1 MGYTLRPADASSVRT
16 MLLAALIDGDLG
28 VAYEIATGLLEEGVP
43 FEVLVTDVI
52 GPVQTEIGRRWAEGD
67 LTIADEH
74 ASTAATESL
83 VALLAGTLAPA
94 DGPTVV
100 IACPENDTHSL
111 PGRVIA
117 AALAVRGFRAMFLG
131 ASLPASDLGEF
142 LEHQQPMALALSV
155 SMGSALYRATHSIAT
170 AHAHRVPVIVGGQ
183 AMGLDDRRARAI
195 GADAFAANATEAA
208 ELLDH
213 WIVLPPEQLAPS
225 AREHPENVIIEQVG
239 PRLVATALEA
249 LVATGVTASRL
260 ADELARVL
268 RVVQG
273 ALTLEDPG
281 LLAEHL
287 DALRAADRA
296 HGLDPAVVDTFVAGL
311 ADAMD
316 DQLAGARALLTGM
329 RPDKQGPV
337 PGPARD

>member
-1 MGYTLRPADASSVRT
+1 

-28 VAYEIATGLLEEGVP
+28 TAYDITTGLLEEGVP

-52 GPVQTEIGRRWAEGD
+52 GPVQTEIGRRWAGGD

-83 VALLAGTLAPA
+83 IALLAGTLAPA

-131 ASLPASDLGEF
+131 ASLPSADLGEY
-142 LEHQQPMALALSV
+142 LEHQKPMALALSV
-155 SMGSALYRATHSIAT
+155 SMGSALYCATHSVST

-183 AMGLDDRRARAI
+183 AMGDDDRRARTI
-195 GADAFAANATEAA
+195 GADAFASDASEAA
-208 ELLDH
+208 ELLDR
-213 WIVLPPEQLAPS
+213 WIVLPPDQLGTD
-225 AREHPENVIIEQVG
+225 AREHPECTIIERVG
-239 PRLVATALEA
+239 PRLVATALERIG
-249 LVATGVTASRL
+249 TDDPPNRL
-260 ADELARVL
+260 ADELIRVL

-273 ALTLEDPG
+273 ALTLDDPG
-281 LLAEHL
+281 ILVEHV

-296 HGLDPAVVDTFVAGL
+296 HGLDPALVDASVAAL

-316 DQLAGARALLTGM
+316 EHLRAARALLRGLAT
-329 RPDKQGPV
+329 
-337 PGPARD
+337 

>member
-1 MGYTLRPADASSVRT
+1 MGYSLRPADASSVRT

-28 VAYEIATGLLEEGVP
+28 TAYDITTGLLEEGVP

-52 GPVQTEIGRRWAEGD
+52 GPVQTEIGRRWADGD

-83 VALLAGTLAPA
+83 VTLLAGTLAPA

-131 ASLPASDLGEF
+131 ASLPASDLGEY

-155 SMGSALYRATHSIAT
+155 SMGSALYCATHSVST
-170 AHAHRVPVIVGGQ
+170 AHVHRVPVIVGGQ
-183 AMGLDDRRARAI
+183 AMGDDDRRARTI
-195 GADAFAANATEAA
+195 GADAFASDASEAA
-208 ELLDH
+208 ELLDR
-213 WIVLPPEQLAPS
+213 WIVLPPDQLRS
-225 AREHPENVIIEQVG
+225 DAREHPECTIVERVG
-239 PRLVATALEA
+239 PRLVATALDG
-249 LVATGVTASRL
+249 LDTSGGPATRL
-260 ADELARVL
+260 ADELTRVL

-273 ALTLEDPG
+273 TLTLDDPG
-281 LLAEHL
+281 ILVEHV

-296 HGLDPAVVDTFVAGL
+296 HGIDPALVDASVAAL

-316 DQLAGARALLTGM
+316 EHLPTARALLHGLAT
-329 RPDKQGPV
+329 
-337 PGPARD
+337 